1 MMDDLLKYVIITS
14 FKVDASDES
23 EADRKK
29 TFFPGQ
35 KWRPAVFTNIP
46 RAQGSVDPDMDESV
60 GDIAMRTSA
69 APTYFPLHQGYA
81 DGVFLPLS
89 LSLSLS
95 LCFFKSNQN

>member
-60 GDIAMRTSA
+60 VDIAMRTSA

-89 LSLSLS
+89 LSLSL
-95 LCFFKSNQN
+95 CFFKSNQN